1 MPTPTPAPTPTPTP
15 KPLSPATRYTY
26 FMLVRTTPQWLSLSR
41 DARMTFA
48 DKVFK
53 PVVGKFPAV
62 SLRCFDAEASNARC
76 TDVLMWETTD
86 PAQYNFMVDALRDT
100 PMCSVP
106 YFEIVDIIGAVEDS
120 YAAYDEHVLGKTDTI
135 RVGTASAS

>member
-1 MPTPTPAPTPTPTP
+1 MSTS
-15 KPLSPATRYTY
+15 KPLSQATRYTY

-62 SLRCFDAEASNARC
+62 SLRYFDAEAFNARC

-100 PMCSVP
+100 PMYGVP

-120 YAAYDEHVLGKTDTI
+120 YAAYDEHVLGKTDTV
-135 RVGTASAS
+135 RVTTASAS

>member
-1 MPTPTPAPTPTPTP
+1 MSTP

-41 DARMTFA
+41 EARMTFA

-62 SLRCFDAEASNARC
+62 SLRYFDAEAFNARC

-100 PMCSVP
+100 PMYSVP
-106 YFEIVDIIGAVEDS
+106 YFEIVDIVGAVEDS
-120 YAAYDEHVLGKTDTI
+120 YAAYDEHVLGNTDTV

>member
-1 MPTPTPAPTPTPTP
+1 MSTP
-15 KPLSPATRYTY
+15 KPLSLATRYTY

-41 DARMTFA
+41 EARMTFA

-62 SLRCFDAEASNARC
+62 SLRYFDAEAFNARC

-100 PMCSVP
+100 PMYSVP

-120 YAAYDEHVLGKTDTI
+120 YAAYDEQVLGKTDAV
-135 RVGTASAS
+135 RVSTSVAS

>member
-1 MPTPTPAPTPTPTP
+1 MSTP
-15 KPLSPATRYTY
+15 KPLIPATHHARYTY

-41 DARMTFA
+41 EARMTFA

-62 SLRCFDAEASNARC
+62 SLRYFDAEAFSARC

-86 PAQYNFMVDALRDT
+86 PSQYNFMVDALRDT
-100 PMCSVP
+100 PMYSVP

-120 YAAYDEHVLGKTDTI
+120 YAAYDEHVLGKTDTV

>member
-1 MPTPTPAPTPTPTP
+1 MSTP

-41 DARMTFA
+41 EARMTFA

-62 SLRCFDAEASNARC
+62 SLRYFDAEAFNARC

-100 PMCSVP
+100 PMYSVP
-106 YFEIVDIIGAVEDS
+106 YFEIVDIVGAVEDS
-120 YAAYDEHVLGKTDTI
+120 YAAYDEHVLGKTDTV

>member
-1 MPTPTPAPTPTPTP
+1 MPTPEPTP
-15 KPLSPATRYTY
+15 KALSPATHHTRYTY

-41 DARMTFA
+41 EARMTFA
-48 DKVFK
+48 DQVFK

-62 SLRCFDAEASNARC
+62 SLRYFDAEAFNARC
-76 TDVLMWETTD
+76 TDVLMWETAD

-100 PMCSVP
+100 PMYSVP

-120 YAAYDEHVLGKTDTI
+120 YAAYDEHVLGKTDTV